1 MNFSYSS
8 KPIFL
13 QIADRISDDVLSG
26 VYPPGTRIPSVRE
39 FAADMQVNA
48 NTVMR
53 AYDLLS
59 GSGIIFNKRGVG
71 YFIPADGQERA
82 LQYSRE
88 AFMRDEMPYFL
99 MRLSKMGVAPDE
111 LASIYSDFI
120 KQQQK

>member
-1 MNFSYSS
+1 M
-8 KPIFL
+8 
-13 QIADRISDDVLSG
+13 
-26 VYPPGTRIPSVRE
+26 RE

-59 GSGIIFNKRGVG
+59 SSGIIFNKRGVG
-71 YFIPADGQERA
+71 YFIPADGKERA

-99 MRLSKMGVAPDE
+99 MRLSNMGVAPSE
-111 LASIYSDFI
+111 LASIYSDYI
-120 KQQQK
+120 KKQQK

>member
-13 QIADRISDDVLSG
+13 QIADRISDGVLSG
-26 VYPPGTRIPSVRE
+26 AYPPGTRIPSVRE

-59 GSGIIFNKRGVG
+59 SSGIIFNKRGVG
-71 YFIPADGQERA
+71 YFIPADGKERA

-99 MRLSKMGVAPDE
+99 MRLSNMGVAPSE
-111 LASIYSDFI
+111 LASIYSDYI
-120 KQQQK
+120 KKQQK

>member
-26 VYPPGTRIPSVRE
+26 AFPPGVRIPSVRE

-59 GSGIIFNKRGVG
+59 GSGIIVNKRGVG
-71 YFIPADGQERA
+71 YFIPAEGPERA

-88 AFMRDEMPYFL
+88 AFMRDEMPYF
-99 MRLSKMGVAPDE
+99 MTRLSKIGVTPEE
-111 LASIYSDFI
+111 LANIYVEFI
-120 KQQQK
+120 NKQKK